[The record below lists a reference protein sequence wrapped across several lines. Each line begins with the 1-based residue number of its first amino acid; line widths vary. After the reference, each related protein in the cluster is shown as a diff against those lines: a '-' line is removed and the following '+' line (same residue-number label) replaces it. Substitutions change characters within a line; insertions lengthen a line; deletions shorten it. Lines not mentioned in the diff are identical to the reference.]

1 MIKDTI
7 DEVVN
12 DLKSKRDALQLAH
25 QQLKNDSDDW
35 NKGIILLSLATGGL
49 ESIKMKLKLDGPIWA
64 LMPIILSSITAACS
78 ALIKFRNFP
87 QRMET
92 IINASGL
99 ITNILGKARNRNN
112 IDDELLHEYNDA
124 LTYLETS
131 LYPDQRK
138 VFLKQSHS
146 NLIKIMEQEQKY
158 YDLIV
163 KVNNHEKINLS
174 DDSSNSDDSV
184 DKIKEDFKED
194 YKDELDIT
202 EHTRRHLPPIMET
215 TDEPPSKEIDA
226 L

>member
-1 MIKDTI
+1 MIKDSI

-35 NKGIILLSLATGGL
+35 NKFIIILSLATGGL
-49 ESIKMKLKLDGPIWA
+49 ESIKMKLHLDGPGWA
-64 LMPIILSSITAACS
+64 LVPILLSSIIAACS

-87 QRMET
+87 QQMET

-99 ITNILGKARNRNN
+99 ITNILGKARNRSV

-124 LTYLETS
+124 LTSLETS
-131 LYPDQRK
+131 LYPDKRK
-138 VFLKQSHS
+138 IFLKQSHQ
-146 NLIKIMEQEQKY
+146 NLIKIMEQEQRY

-163 KVNNHEKINLS
+163 KVNNHEPIQLS
-174 DDSSNSDDSV
+174 DDSSSSSG
-184 DKIKEDFKED
+184 
-194 YKDELDIT
+194 ELDTSEARKRPLTTIV
-202 EHTRRHLPPIMET
+202 ET
-215 TDEPPSKEIDA
+215 TDDKPIPLNE

>member
-1 MIKDTI
+1 MIKDSI

-35 NKGIILLSLATGGL
+35 NKGIIIMSLATGGL
-49 ESIKMKLKLDGPIWA
+49 ESIKMKLHLDGAGWA
-64 LMPIILSSITAACS
+64 LVPILLSSIIAACS

-99 ITNILGKARNRNN
+99 ITNILGKARNRSV

-124 LTYLETS
+124 LTHLETS

-138 VFLKQSHS
+138 VFLKQSHQ

-163 KVNNHEKINLS
+163 KVNNHETIHLS
-174 DDSSNSDDSV
+174 DDSSSSSG
-184 DKIKEDFKED
+184 
-194 YKDELDIT
+194 ELDT
-202 EHTRRHLPPIMET
+202 SEARKRPLTPIVET
-215 TDEPPSKEIDA
+215 TDDKPVPLDE